1 MGADLEIDPE
11 LLAWLK
17 LARLPRLTPET
28 TDDLVRLFGG
38 AARAVDPAAGCPAEA
53 AGCAALLA
61 ELRSSAHDA
70 DVRRELELAALRG
83 WRLLHRGGPGYPERL
98 EHLGAP
104 PRVLAVRGVE
114 RALGQPAVAIVGS
127 RRASDYGRRMAQEL
141 AAALAR
147 VGVVVV
153 SGLARGIDGAAH
165 AAALDAGGTTVAVMG
180 TGFDRIYPREHAPLA
195 ERIAASGALATE
207 FGPGIPPAP
216 ENFPRR
222 NRIIAALADVVIVVE
237 AALRSGA
244 LITARLA
251 LALGREVLA
260 VPGRVGDPMAAGTL
274 ALLRDG
280 APPALGALDA
290 LLALPSRRFPE
301 LAAAAA
307 AALRGEEAAALAAEG
322 PGPSP
327 AAELGAEAEAVFGAL
342 PRDEDRQVDELAA
355 AAGLPLDAVLPALFA
370 LQMAGLAEALPGA
383 RFRRTVRL
391 GAGRV

>member
-1 MGADLEIDPE
+1 VGAELAIDPE
-11 LLAWLK
+11 LSAWLK
-17 LARLPRLTPET
+17 LARLPGLTPET

-38 AARAVDPAAGCPAEA
+38 AARVVDPAAGRPAEA
-53 AGCAALLA
+53 AGCAELLA
-61 ELRSSAHDA
+61 ALRSPAHDA
-70 DVRRELELAALRG
+70 EVRRELDLAARTG
-83 WRLLHRGGPGYPERL
+83 WRHLHRGGAGYPEPL
-98 EHLGAP
+98 EDLGAP
-104 PRVLAVRGVE
+104 PRVLAVRGDVSV
-114 RALGQPAVAIVGS
+114 LGRPAAAIVGS

-141 AAALAR
+141 AAGLAR

-153 SGLARGIDGAAH
+153 SGLARGVDGAAH
-165 AAALDAGGTTVAVMG
+165 AAALEAGGTTVAVMG
-180 TGFDRIYPREHAPLA
+180 TGFDRVYPREHGPLA
-195 ERIAASGALATE
+195 ERIVAGGALVTE
-207 FGPGIPPAP
+207 FGPGVPPAP

-251 LALGREVLA
+251 LDLGREVLA
-260 VPGRVGDPMAAGTL
+260 VPGRVGDPLAAGAL
-274 ALLRDG
+274 SLLRDG

-290 LLALPSRRFPE
+290 LLALSPRRFPE

-307 AALRGEEAAALAAEG
+307 AALRGEEAAALAAER

-355 AAGLPLDAVLPALFA
+355 AANLPLDAVLAALFA
-370 LQMAGLAEALPGA
+370 LQLAGLAEALPGA
-383 RFRRTVRL
+383 RFRRTVRP
-391 GAGRV
+391 GGGRV